1 MKITLLAYALF
12 GACAGIA
19 GIYFYSNAGTFEP
32 AMIADKGADVIA
44 SAIFGGCNMQ
54 DGKGTVG
61 GILAGVAIITII
73 KGNLILLGVPSYYIT
88 FVVGTMILLGV
99 LFSTLGEKH
108 FRKA

>member
-1 MKITLLAYALF
+1 
-12 GACAGIA
+12 
-19 GIYFYSNAGTFEP
+19 
-32 AMIADKGADVIA
+32 MIADKGADVIA